1 MDKKD
6 TIIILGASG
15 LVGNCL
21 FKQLKKNGKKVI
33 GTYNK
38 NEKPGLVPFDLT
50 RPSLKN
56 ILDKNAKYCII
67 CSAITKLD
75 ECKKNSEYSNAVNIY
90 GVKSLLME
98 LSNQGVFPIF
108 LSSGAVFDGIDG
120 DYKEEDE
127 RRPISFYG
135 SQKKEVEDFIF
146 SKIEDYLIV
155 RPGKI
160 FGIDSEKDILFSNW
174 LEKYKNREEI
184 FCADDEKLSPTY
196 VDDVALGIEKL
207 LEKNARGVYHLNYPK
222 SYSRFE
228 MATNFFNYLGIDNAK
243 IVRCSID
250 DFNFLEKRMKN
261 SYLNADKFIKETK
274 FQFTALEDIFKLF
287 KFTKKGMHKDE

>member
-38 NEKPGLVPFDLT
+38 NEKPGLIPFDLT

-56 ILDKNAKYCII
+56 IFDKNAKYCII

-75 ECKKNSEYSNAVNIY
+75 ECKKNSEYSNAVNID
-90 GVKSLLME
+90 GVKNLLME
-98 LSNQGVFPIF
+98 LYNQSVFPIF

-127 RRPISFYG
+127 RRPISLYG
-135 SQKKEVEDFIF
+135 SQKKEIEDFIF
-146 SKIEDYLIV
+146 SKIEDYLII

-160 FGIDSEKDILFSNW
+160 FSIDSEKDVLFSNW

-207 LEKNARGVYHLNYPK
+207 LEKNVRGVYHINYPK

-228 MATNFFNYLGIDNAK
+228 MATNFFNYLGVDNAK
-243 IVRCSID
+243 IVKCSID
-250 DFNFLEKRMKN
+250 DFNFLEKRMRN
-261 SYLNADKFIKETK
+261 SYLNTDKFIKETK
-274 FQFTALEDIFKLF
+274 FQFTAIDYCFKLL
-287 KFTKKGMHKDE
+287 KIYQKL